1 MKRTKAILMSV
12 ITGGIVFTQTSS
24 LHAAEMPDKNINLS
38 NLMNVS
44 MQENLDKKKY
54 QKYIEKYMNQYDCYI
69 QGSNQAIKSAAD
81 TLKELAEKL

>member
-54 QKYIEKYMNQYDCYI
+54 Q
-69 QGSNQAIKSAAD
+69 
-81 TLKELAEKL
+81 